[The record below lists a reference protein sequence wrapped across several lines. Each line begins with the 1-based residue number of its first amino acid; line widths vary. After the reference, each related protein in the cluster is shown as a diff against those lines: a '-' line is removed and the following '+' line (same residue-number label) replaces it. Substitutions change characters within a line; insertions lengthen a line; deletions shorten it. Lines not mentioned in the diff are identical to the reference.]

1 MVFIPLLYHIPIHP
15 YISPPLP
22 HPIPHT
28 TQAERNE
35 RAEQLLQ
42 DKSRRVAGKMK
53 LWGLLADS
61 EVAAAARPSLD
72 KLGDEPDEKPE
83 LECWWEG

>member
-1 MVFIPLLYHIPIHP
+1 
-15 YISPPLP
+15 
-22 HPIPHT
+22 
-28 TQAERNE
+28 
-35 RAEQLLQ
+35 
-42 DKSRRVAGKMK
+42 MK

-83 LECWWEG
+83 LECRWEG